1 MLLNL
6 NQLICIGKV
15 RVRRCV
21 VVVDVHVLMFNDEE
35 DELQG
40 N

>member
-1 MLLNL
+1 MLLSL
-6 NQLICIGKV
+6 NQLICTRKV

-21 VVVDVHVLMFNDEE
+21 VVVDIHVLMFNDDE
-35 DELQG
+35 DELKG